1 MIKVLFYPATSAK
14 DTSNYDLA
22 ICYYDA
28 LKNHPN
34 IDIVFF
40 EHDSK
45 SLISHD
51 FDIIICFGSL
61 MHINFDYS
69 FSIENEVLT
78 DAFNFK
84 NYLSIEINFIKLFS
98 ILDNNKYINGLYC
111 TIIKDGKVLKFKQYK
126 NGASKISVFL
136 GQNISLQNNNSVV
149 FDIDLYAFD
158 YNMRLI
164 NV

>member
-1 MIKVLFYPATSAK
+1 MWMYEANFNENQYNKKQVIFATDDYITPAFSDSIIGENIKQTSL
-14 DTSNYDLA
+14 SYIQA
-22 ICYYDA
+22 I
-28 LKNHPN
+28 N
-34 IDIVFF
+34 
-40 EHDSK
+40 
-45 SLISHD
+45 
-51 FDIIICFGSL
+51 
-61 MHINFDYS
+61 INFDYS

-78 DAFNFK
+78 DSFNFK

-98 ILDNNKYINGLYC
+98 ILDDNKYINGLYC

-136 GQNISLQNNNSVV
+136 GQNISLQNNNAVV

-158 YNMRLI
+158 SNMRLI